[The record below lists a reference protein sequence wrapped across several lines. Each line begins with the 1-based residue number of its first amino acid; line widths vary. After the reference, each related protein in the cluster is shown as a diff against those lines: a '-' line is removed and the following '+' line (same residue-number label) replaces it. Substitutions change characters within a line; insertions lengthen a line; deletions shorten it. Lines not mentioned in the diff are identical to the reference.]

1 MRLVPSCIGVAGRFH
16 PALTAILYSILM
28 EKGANLERIDTIS
41 AIRKMAAEAG
51 MSLADISEQT
61 GKGRKNL
68 SSRLYLDGPSMSS
81 TRYVMSAGIAWSW
94 RKRMGPTGWSSAE

>member
-1 MRLVPSCIGVAGRFH
+1 M
-16 PALTAILYSILM
+16 
-28 EKGANLERIDTIS
+28 ERIDTIS

-68 SSRLYLDGPSMSS
+68 SSRLYLGNRWTIDEFDKICDVCGYRLVLEKADG
-81 TRYVMSAGIAWSW
+81 TDRVELRGIDL
-94 RKRMGPTGWSSAE
+94 K